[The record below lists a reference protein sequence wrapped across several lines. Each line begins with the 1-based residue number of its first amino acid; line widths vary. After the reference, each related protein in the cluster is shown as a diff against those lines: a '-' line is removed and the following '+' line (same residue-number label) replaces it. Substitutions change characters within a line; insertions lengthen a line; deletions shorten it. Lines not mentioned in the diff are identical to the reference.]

1 MNLDEFIKYLIWI
14 VFFSIALI
22 GLYTLF
28 RNLGVI

>member
-14 VFFSIALI
+14 IIFAIALI

-28 RNLGVI
+28 GNLGVI